1 MISFRFVG
9 GKMKIDFMGMLEF
22 EIDWKAVAF
31 LSMIPIVEMIIN
43 KL

>member
-9 GKMKIDFMGMLEF
+9 GKMKIDLMGMLEF

>member
-1 MISFRFVG
+1 MVSLKFVG
-9 GKMKIDFMGMLEF
+9 GVMKIDFLGMIEF